1 MLEYTHAQT
10 EQIKRV
16 EDEDVGVD
24 GGLRP
29 DAAASSD
36 YPASGALIPKD
47 GMSKIDPIFA
57 AVTAPGTPF
66 EIGEQDGLR
75 FFVNAPSDLNQL
87 IEGARRFGDQTCV
100 VDMAG
105 PDGERRLSFADM
117 FEWRDQLAG
126 QLGVGRG
133 QRVAICMR
141 NRVEWMV
148 AFLAVMKLDGV
159 AALLNSRGSATELL
173 AMVDEVTPDLIL
185 ADAERAALL
194 RQAGY
199 EGRMIDVTQPLKGQ
213 EADGEGSQDAAPQ
226 SAGPADPCAILFT
239 SGTTG
244 RVKGAV
250 LSHRSLITGLMGTQ
264 LTGSMVLHNMAREYG
279 VPVETLGAQVPPQS
293 ILLVYPLFH
302 ISGLG
307 AGFLAPF
314 LSGGKIVVMR
324 RWDADEAVRL
334 IERERVTQLS
344 AVPTMLWDMVHRAR
358 TRDAD
363 LSSVRNIGSGG
374 QALPLNLLQEV
385 RALCPHSMIGV
396 GYGMTETSGAIAQAV
411 GADFLARRASAG
423 RVLPLVDL
431 RIEREDGTVCGPD
444 ETGEIIVRSAMIMSG
459 YWNRPEETAKN
470 FTADG
475 WLRTGDIGF
484 QDEEGYIFIVDRAKD
499 MVISGGE
506 NIYCAE
512 VERVLSEMPQI
523 TECATFGIADE
534 RLGEAL
540 VAVVQA
546 DGLDERSIID
556 WVAGRLAPYK
566 APTRVA
572 FSREPLPRNQAQ
584 KINKIALRAL
594 WPELAANN

>member
-1 MLEYTHAQT
+1 
-10 EQIKRV
+10 
-16 EDEDVGVD
+16 
-24 GGLRP
+24 
-29 DAAASSD
+29 
-36 YPASGALIPKD
+36 
-47 GMSKIDPIFA
+47 MSKIDPIFA
-57 AVTAPGTPF
+57 EVTAPGTPF
-66 EIGEQDGLR
+66 ELGEQDGLR

-87 IEGARRFGDQTCV
+87 IESARRFGDQTCV
-100 VDMAG
+100 VDYDG
-105 PDGERRLSFADM
+105 PEGERRLSFAAM
-117 FEWRDQLAG
+117 FEWRDRLAG
-126 QLGVGRG
+126 QLGIGRG

-141 NRVEWMV
+141 NRAEWMV
-148 AFLAVMKLDGV
+148 AFLAVVRLGGV
-159 AALLNSRGSATELL
+159 AALLNSRGSAAELS
-173 AMVDEVTPDLIL
+173 AMVDEVTPDLVL
-185 ADAERAALL
+185 ADTERAALL
-194 RQAGY
+194 RDGGY
-199 EGRMIDVTQPLKGQ
+199 EGRLIDVTQPLGDDTPVL
-213 EADGEGSQDAAPQ
+213 ANSAAAEP
-226 SAGPADPCAILFT
+226 SDPCAILFT

-250 LSHRSLITGLMGTQ
+250 LSHRSLITGLLGTQ

-279 VPVETLGAQVPPQS
+279 VPVDAIVAQVPPQA

-314 LSGGKIVVMR
+314 LSGGKIVIMR
-324 RWDADEAVRL
+324 RWEADEAVRL
-334 IERERVTQLS
+334 IEHEWVTQLS
-344 AVPTMLWDMVHRAR
+344 TVPTMLWDMVHRAR
-358 TRDAD
+358 AGDAD

-374 QALPLNLLQEV
+374 QALPLNLLEEV
-385 RALCPHSMIGV
+385 RALCPHAMIGV

-411 GADFLARRASAG
+411 GSDFLARRASAG

-431 RIEREDGTVCGPD
+431 RVEREDGTLCGSND
-444 ETGEIIVRSAMIMSG
+444 TGEIIVRSAMIMSG
-459 YWNRPEETAKN
+459 YWNRPEETSRT

-475 WLRTGDIGF
+475 WLRTGDIGY

-499 MVISGGE
+499 MVISAGE

-523 TECATFGIADE
+523 TECATFGIADD

-566 APTRVA
+566 APVRVA
-572 FSREPLPRNQAQ
+572 FSRDPLPRNHSQ
-584 KINKIALRAL
+584 KIDKIALRSL
-594 WPELAANN
+594 WPKLAAKH